1 MCSAVKKRRRERQA
15 AMTKSPIPPV
25 TTAPPNPGPSI
36 SMFVFERQRNARA
49 KGEHFAVFDFHV
61 HLHDFSDAQIT
72 QRGRS
77 RFDGVA
83 ACIFPGILTDADH
96 VDNAINALRRLLLGH
111 GVVLSRLYPNPHP
124 CECDLKGRRMP
135 RYLFLDVWPARQA
148 MNAAA
153 VC

>member
-1 MCSAVKKRRRERQA
+1 
-15 AMTKSPIPPV
+15 
-25 TTAPPNPGPSI
+25 
-36 SMFVFERQRNARA
+36 MFVFERQRNARA

-77 RFDGVA
+77 RFHGVA
-83 ACIFPGILTDADH
+83 ACLFPGILTDADH
-96 VDNAINALRRLLLGH
+96 VDNAINAL
-111 GVVLSRLYPNPHP
+111 PNPTP